1 MNAYYKLY
9 VKSVFRLALSIVIK
23 SSITADRMNARL
35 AALGWAVDYDD
46 PFSWKYYM
54 NLAGEY
60 HASNTLMQVVSEDTQ
75 ETIDFTVEN
84 LKVHR
89 GTRRAYTFGSRNYK
103 DLVSRYPEQ
112 EILIGGIINP
122 IDKTTAIESKDHN
135 ILSYDSSLVEPA
147 EQNLIADLQRFI
159 DLLFV
164 RWHNSDYNLFDN
176 YYYPLMLSGLA
187 TKFVPEILNI
197 RKAAARTDQ
206 AHSYHLRQYL
216 MSFSPVGLEFDYLTQ
231 KQKLYFRRNIRYLN
245 LNLGRQEIT
254 DELTQHVL
262 TDRGFSLAKYEYE
275 HDYADLV
282 KNLDPEIKLQRITLN
297 GIAAASGSDSKTVA
311 ELLDLELP
319 LARDNPLRWDESL
332 KDVTWNMQN
341 SLWNKLPTK
350 VLESNVV
357 DLTDAEPFTLTEIL
371 LNHWIY
377 LSHYDYFKSVI
388 AFTNPANG
396 DVYRLSV
403 KNAFIFYLYAYN
415 KANDITLEKLPV
427 ISANRVRRIPRPTW
441 EELRGCAPVKKVP
454 DYYIDKIYDD
464 QAVITPYIS
473 TEAFRA
479 ACVEIHQIMLAHRR
493 MRYFNQDFIAEGYLH
508 TVVDRN
514 YMDIRIDLGETVYYD
529 NWLKEQGI
537 DTSAMGRL
545 EYGLIAAE
553 IFKTATGGDL
563 GNTTT
568 TRQVHAAMC
577 RIMRELLPYSV
588 QLIPQIN
595 DSPIKVVDGKF
606 PILTIPQQ
614 SYYSH
619 TFVELVLPEIIDI
632 RAREHTVHEMK
643 VPVPCVHMHS
653 HVEKAALFV
662 PVDARITLK
671 SITTKL
677 IPAEVVLPQ
686 MKMLEADVVDLST
699 FTQVGTAGYNAIAG
713 KDLGELITDG
723 TLSGYE
729 LLTPS
734 RRQSMLSL

>member
-35 AALGWAVDYDD
+35 ASLGWAVDYDD
-46 PFSWKYYM
+46 PFTWKYYM

-60 HASNTLMQVVSEDTQ
+60 HASNTLMQVVSLDTQ

-84 LKVHR
+84 LTVHR
-89 GTRRAYTFGSRNYK
+89 ATRREYTFGSRYYK
-103 DLVSRYPEQ
+103 DLVAKYPDQ

-135 ILSYDSSLVEPA
+135 ILSYDKSLVEPV
-147 EQNLIADLQRFI
+147 EQNLMVELQRYI

-164 RWHNSDYNLFDN
+164 RWHNSDYNLFDP

-231 KQKLYFRRNIRYLN
+231 KQKLYFRRNIKYLN

-262 TDRGFSLAKYEYE
+262 TDRGFSLAKYDYE
-275 HDYADLV
+275 HNYTDLV
-282 KNLDPEIKLQRITLN
+282 ANLDPEIKLQRITLN
-297 GIAAASGSDSKTVA
+297 GIDAASGSDTKTVS

-427 ISANRVRRIPRPTW
+427 ISANRVRRIPKPSW
-441 EELRGCAPVKKVP
+441 QELRDLAPPKKVP
-454 DYYIDKIYDD
+454 DYYIDKIFDD
-464 QAVITPYIS
+464 QATIVPYIS

-514 YMDIRIDLGETVYYD
+514 YMDIRIDLGETVFYE
-529 NWLKEQGI
+529 NWIKDQAI

-553 IFKTATGGDL
+553 IFKVATGGDL

-606 PILTIPQQ
+606 PILTIPRQT
-614 SYYSH
+614 YYSH
-619 TFVELVLPEIIDI
+619 TFVELVLPEIIDV
-632 RAREHTVHEMK
+632 RAREYTVHEMK
-643 VPVPCVHMHS
+643 VPIPCVRMHS

-686 MKMLEADVVDLST
+686 MTLLEPDVIDLST
-699 FTQVGTAGYNAIAG
+699 LEQVGTAGYNAIAG
-713 KDLGELITDG
+713 KDLGDLITDG
-723 TLSGYE
+723 NLSGYE

-734 RRQSMLSL
+734 RRQSMLNL